1 MSVIGL
7 ELLLI
12 LILIVANGVFSMSE
26 ISVVSSRKSRLQQMA
41 AEGDAG
47 AGRALELAENPNRFL
62 ATVQI
67 GITLVGIFTGA
78 FGGATVAEELAV
90 RLARYPSLAPYSAE
104 LGLGIVVLGIT
115 YLSLVVGELVP
126 KRIGLNGPE
135 RIASLVA
142 APMHALSVIAGP
154 AVSFLSAS
162 TEGLLRLLQVRAA
175 ADAPVT
181 EEEIAHLLDAG
192 TRAGVF
198 HEEEQEL
205 VERVFWLGDQRV
217 ASLITPRHRMVWL
230 DVLDAPEVN
239 LEKMLHHRFVRYLV
253 CEGDADH
260 VIGMVSVSELFSR
273 TVSGKS
279 FDLRECLRQPLFLP
293 ESTRALRVLELFRAT
308 GVHLAVVVDEHG
320 GVEGIVTLGDI
331 LEEIVG
337 EMTVAGAALRAAI
350 TRREDGSWLVD
361 ASLSMEEFR
370 EALGLGERRAEQRQD
385 YRTVGGFILA
395 RLGRIPEEGEQL
407 DADGLHFEVVDMDGH
422 RIDKLLVTPP
432 APHADTAPDAAP
444 RESR

>member
-1 MSVIGL
+1 MSVIGF

-12 LILIVANGVFSMSE
+12 LLLVIANGVFSMSE
-26 ISVVSSRKSRLQQMA
+26 IAVVSSRKSRLQQLA
-41 AEGDAG
+41 TDGDAG
-47 AGRALELAENPNRFL
+47 ARRALELAENPNRFL

-90 RLARYPSLAPYSAE
+90 RLARYPALAPYSAE
-104 LGLGIVVLGIT
+104 LALGIVVLGIT

-135 RIASLVA
+135 RIASVVA
-142 APMHALSVIAGP
+142 GPMHALSLVAAP

-162 TEGLLRLLQVRAA
+162 TEALVRLLRVKKAG
-175 ADAPVT
+175 DAPVT

-217 ASLITPRHRMVWL
+217 AALVTPRHRMVWL
-230 DVLDAPEVN
+230 DALDPPELN
-239 LEKMLHHRFVRYLV
+239 LEKMLQHRFVRYLV

-260 VIGMVSVSELFSR
+260 VIGMVSVAELFSR
-273 TVSGKS
+273 MAGGKS
-279 FDLRECLRQPLFLP
+279 FELRECLRQPLFVP
-293 ESTRALRVLELFRAT
+293 ESTRALRALELFRAT
-308 GVHLAVVVDEHG
+308 GVHLAVVVDEYG

-337 EMTVAGAALRAAI
+337 EMAVGGSGLPSAI
-350 TRREDGSWLVD
+350 ARREDGSWLVD

-395 RLGRIPEEGEQL
+395 RLGRIPVEGERL
-407 DADGLHFEVVDMDGH
+407 EADGLSFEVMDMDGH
-422 RIDKLLVTPP
+422 RIDKLLVTR
-432 APHADTAPDAAP
+432 TAPPGEGGVDGEGSP
-444 RESR
+444 